1 MIGRNGSQLLPPTGA
16 LARGARRLAPAL
28 VAAALASTAIFAQDA
43 DGDIS
48 RAPTGRILHRRTL
61 EPGDAP
67 VADTPVFVYEPGD
80 SGRGVPKDLVRDG
93 VTLARPSASTAPE
106 DGELIHTADGLA
118 KPPPP
123 DRPPQPLPPAGP
135 GTVDDPSAPLGAGG
149 GDASPSEAPPQLAP
163 AESDAIPTDP
173 DALAAGTPIE
183 GDGDVSPSA
192 ALAPDGGPADGAPG
206 GVNSDG
212 PDPRAPDPREGL
224 GSEARP
230 DRDTEREG
238 TLHYN
243 EVFDPSVVPF
253 KRNRALDEVGDDYT
267 LRVSSG
273 RFEHLEPTGNKLER
287 GREVFWGSLL
297 LEGAAGQRIAMPS
310 VSPEGRILSYQA
322 TPTQDVRFERD
333 AAGNFYATPSLDGR
347 LRLVFVTDAP
357 SHWFGRSLPAGAR
370 FDQVPR
376 ALRPKMPKAIQ
387 KEALEVAA
395 AIGIDASTSYSDAL
409 STLVAWF
416 RAFEPGVP
424 PPAQGS
430 VYRDIALGKKG
441 ICRHRGHGFVIT
453 AQALGIPAHYVF
465 NEAHVFV
472 EVWIPGPDA
481 GWLRVDL
488 GGGADELQV
497 HGAEGKSLHQPIVG
511 DPFDKPPAYAESGAA
526 GAMKVEGMPEEDPGS
541 AAGLGPT
548 APDAEL
554 LDLPI
559 VRARPQPTLEPTRTS
574 LVVGESLVF
583 RGDAFHVS
591 GAVVAVRGGAP
602 IAQGTVQILLT
613 RGPDKQ
619 AVALLGTAT
628 IAGGRY
634 AVDVAIPPRQVPG
647 NYEIV
652 AEYVGDGTFA
662 PSVGE

>member
-1 MIGRNGSQLLPPTGA
+1 MVGRQRSWLLSLAGGSLG
-16 LARGARRLAPAL
+16 RGARRLGL
-28 VAAALASTAIFAQDA
+28 ALAVGAVASGAILAPDA
-43 DGDIS
+43 DGDVS
-48 RAPTGRILHRRTL
+48 RSPAGRILHRRTL

-93 VTLARPSASTAPE
+93 VTLPRPAASTTPE

-123 DRPPQPLPPAGP
+123 EPLTPAPAGA
-135 GTVDDPSAPLGAGG
+135 VDDPSAPLGPSRS
-149 GDASPSEAPPQLAP
+149 DASSADLPPQLAP
-163 AESDAIPTDP
+163 GASDAIPTDR
-173 DALAAGTPIE
+173 DALAAGDPIE

-192 ALAPDGGPADGAPG
+192 AVASEDATSGTPG
-206 GVNSDG
+206 GATSDG
-212 PDPRAPDPREGL
+212 PGSDPREPDPREGL

-253 KRNRALDEVGDDYT
+253 KRNRALDEISDDYT
-267 LRVSSG
+267 LRVSTG
-273 RFEHLEPTGNKLER
+273 RFERLEPTGNKLER

-297 LEGAAGQRIAMPS
+297 LEGQAGQRIAIPS

-322 TPTQDVRFERD
+322 NPTQEVVFERD
-333 AAGNFYATPSLDGR
+333 AAGNFYATPALDGR

-357 SHWFGRSLPAGAR
+357 SHWFGRSLPATAR

-376 ALRPKMPKAIQ
+376 ALRPKVPKAIQ

-409 STLVAWF
+409 ATLVAWF
-416 RAFEPGVP
+416 RAFEPGEP

-430 VYRDIALGKKG
+430 IYRDIALGKKG

-497 HGAEGKSLHQPIVG
+497 HGAEGKSLHQPIAG

-526 GAMKVEGMPEEDPGS
+526 GAMKVEGMPEEDNGS

-548 APDAEL
+548 APGADL

-559 VRARPQPTLEPTRTS
+559 ARARPQPGLEPTRTT
-574 LVVGESLVF
+574 LRVDASLVF
-583 RGDAFHVS
+583 RGDAFRVS
-591 GAVVAVRGGAP
+591 GEVSAARGGTP
-602 IAQGTVQILLT
+602 GGTVQILLT
-613 RGPDKQ
+613 RGPERQ

-628 IAGGRY
+628 IANGRY
-634 AVDVAIPPRQVPG
+634 VVEVAIPPRQVPG